1 MKLKLLLPYG
11 PATMLICNLLC
22 LECEK
27 LPEKVLTLTH
37 QEQQFRGS
45 QKGSMDE
52 GDHEAELQ
60 PYRGHSLTTKKWKT
74 SPMVSMVYTEERN
87 EDSSRDQKYGKVLTT
102 YLLLDSR
109 RSELEAFTITL
120 KDLPAIDLITCCPAS
135 SSCKEQHGSLLSRGS
150 RGSIST

>member
-1 MKLKLLLPYG
+1 
-11 PATMLICNLLC
+11 
-22 LECEK
+22 
-27 LPEKVLTLTH
+27 
-37 QEQQFRGS
+37 
-45 QKGSMDE
+45 MDE